1 MDAKQGEAMKRV
13 SILGATG
20 SVGLQA
26 LDVCARCGYAPFAL
40 TANQNARALADAVRR
55 YGAEYAAIADE
66 SSAKE
71 LRLLV
76 SDLPVKVLSG
86 PQGVCEAAGLAGAD
100 IVLNAIVGIAG
111 LRPTLAAIAAGKDVA
126 LANKETLV
134 AAGEIVMR
142 AAAEKGVHILP
153 VDSEHSAVWQC
164 VQGGEAFV
172 RQILLTASGGPFF
185 GYDRQALRAVELR
198 EALCHPNWNMGPKIT
213 VDSATMMNKGLELI
227 EAVHLFRVP
236 PESVSILVHRQSIV
250 HSLVEFTDGS
260 VLAQLGVPDMR
271 MPIQYALTWPQ
282 RVPAPVER
290 LDLAKVATLTFDAPD
305 ESVFT
310 TIPLCRRAIASG
322 GNLPA
327 MLNGANEQAVS
338 AMLAGDIRFVEL
350 FTLLERV
357 YAQFRFIES
366 PSLDCIL
373 ESDRAARDLVIEQ
386 IHRRD

>member
-1 MDAKQGEAMKRV
+1 MKRV

-185 GYDRQALRAVELR
+185 GYDRQELRAVELR

-327 MLNGANEQAVS
+327 MLNGANEQAVR
-338 AMLAGDIRFVEL
+338 AMLAGEIRFVEL

-366 PSLDCIL
+366 PSLDSIL

>member
-1 MDAKQGEAMKRV
+1 MKRV

-26 LDVCARCGYAPFAL
+26 LDVCARCGYPPFAL
-40 TANQNARALADAVRR
+40 TAYQNARALADAVRR

-185 GYDRQALRAVELR
+185 GYDRQELRAVELR

-227 EAVHLFRVP
+227 EAVHLFHVP

-250 HSLVEFTDGS
+250 HSLVEFRDGA

-271 MPIQYALTWPQ
+271 VPIRLALTYPN
-282 RVPAPVER
+282 RAENPAEP
-290 LDLAKVATLTFDAPD
+290 LDLLRCGPLTFDAPD
-305 ESVFT
+305 EEAFPCFRLAKQAAQT
-310 TIPLCRRAIASG
+310 G
-322 GNLPA
+322 GTA
-327 MLNGANEQAVS
+327 CAVLNGANETAVAHYLRGECGFYDIPRMVDHALQTVPFAVADTLETVLQA
-338 AMLAGDIRFVEL
+338 
-350 FTLLERV
+350 
-357 YAQFRFIES
+357 
-366 PSLDCIL
+366 
-373 ESDRAARDLVIEQ
+373 DRAARAAADSWM
-386 IHRRD
+386 R

>member
-185 GYDRQALRAVELR
+185 GYDRQELRAVELR

-227 EAVHLFRVP
+227 EAVHLFHVP

-250 HSLVEFTDGS
+250 HSLVEFTDVS

-327 MLNGANEQAVS
+327 MLNGANEQAVR
-338 AMLAGDIRFVEL
+338 AMLAGEIRFVEL

-366 PSLDCIL
+366 PSLDSIL

>member
-1 MDAKQGEAMKRV
+1 MKRV

-26 LDVCARCGYAPFAL
+26 LDVCARCGYPPFAL

-185 GYDRQALRAVELR
+185 GYDRQELRAVELR

-227 EAVHLFRVP
+227 EAVHLFHVP

-250 HSLVEFTDGS
+250 HSLVEFRDGA

-271 MPIQYALTWPQ
+271 VPIRLALTYPN
-282 RVPAPVER
+282 RAENPAEP
-290 LDLAKVATLTFDAPD
+290 LDLLRCGPLTFDAPD
-305 ESVFT
+305 EEAFPCFRLAKQAAQT
-310 TIPLCRRAIASG
+310 G
-322 GNLPA
+322 GTA
-327 MLNGANEQAVS
+327 CAVLNGANETAVAHYLRGECGFYDIPRMVDHALQTVPFAVADTLETVLQA
-338 AMLAGDIRFVEL
+338 
-350 FTLLERV
+350 
-357 YAQFRFIES
+357 
-366 PSLDCIL
+366 
-373 ESDRAARDLVIEQ
+373 DRAARAAADSWM
-386 IHRRD
+386 R

>member
-1 MDAKQGEAMKRV
+1 MKRV

-227 EAVHLFRVP
+227 EAMWLYDLP
-236 PESVSILVHRQSIV
+236 PEDIEIVVHRESIV
-250 HSLVEFTDGS
+250 HSAVEFADGA
-260 VLAQLGVPDMR
+260 VIAQLGLPDMR
-271 MPIQYALTWPQ
+271 LPIQLALTWPQ
-282 RVPAPVER
+282 RVPCKVPRMSLAEVAKLTFYAPDYEAFPA
-290 LDLAKVATLTFDAPD
+290 LNLAKHA
-305 ESVFT
+305 
-310 TIPLCRRAIASG
+310 ASLKG
-322 GNLPA
+322 DRGA
-327 MLNGANEQAVS
+327 VLNGANEAAVG
-338 AMLAGDIRFVEL
+338 LFLNDKIGFTDIA
-350 FTLLERV
+350 ERV
-357 YAQFRFIES
+357 AYA
-366 PSLDCIL
+366 LDTIPYKKDITL
-373 ESDRAARDLVIEQ
+373 DDVLAADKAAREIVLG
-386 IHRRD
+386 

>member
-76 SDLPVKVLSG
+76 SDLPVKVLTG

-227 EAVHLFRVP
+227 EAVHLFHVP

-327 MLNGANEQAVS
+327 MLNGANEQAVR
-338 AMLAGDIRFVEL
+338 AMLAGEIRFVEL

-366 PSLDCIL
+366 PSLDSIL

>member
-40 TANQNARALADAVRR
+40 TANQNTRALADAVRR

-185 GYDRQALRAVELR
+185 GYDRQELRAVELR

-227 EAVHLFRVP
+227 EAVHLFHVP

-327 MLNGANEQAVS
+327 MLNGANEQAVR
-338 AMLAGDIRFVEL
+338 AMLAGEIRFVEL

-366 PSLDCIL
+366 PSLDSIL

>member
-126 LANKETLV
+126 LATKETLV

-227 EAVHLFRVP
+227 EAVHLVRVP

-327 MLNGANEQAVS
+327 MLNGANEQAVR
-338 AMLAGDIRFVEL
+338 AMLAGEIRFVEL

-366 PSLDCIL
+366 PSLDSIL

>member
-1 MDAKQGEAMKRV
+1 M
-13 SILGATG
+13 
-20 SVGLQA
+20 
-26 LDVCARCGYAPFAL
+26 
-40 TANQNARALADAVRR
+40 
-55 YGAEYAAIADE
+55 
-66 SSAKE
+66 
-71 LRLLV
+71 
-76 SDLPVKVLSG
+76 
-86 PQGVCEAAGLAGAD
+86 
-100 IVLNAIVGIAG
+100 
-111 LRPTLAAIAAGKDVA
+111 
-126 LANKETLV
+126 
-134 AAGEIVMR
+134 
-142 AAAEKGVHILP
+142 P

-185 GYDRQALRAVELR
+185 GYDRQELRAVELR

-227 EAVHLFRVP
+227 EAVHLFHVP

-327 MLNGANEQAVS
+327 MLNGANEQAVR
-338 AMLAGDIRFVEL
+338 AMLAGEIRFVEL

-366 PSLDCIL
+366 PSLDSIL

>member
-1 MDAKQGEAMKRV
+1 MKRV

-26 LDVCARCGYAPFAL
+26 LDVCARCGYPPFAL
-40 TANQNARALADAVRR
+40 TAYQNARALADAVRR

-185 GYDRQALRAVELR
+185 GYDRQELRAVELR

-227 EAVHLFRVP
+227 EAVHLFHVP

-327 MLNGANEQAVS
+327 MLNGANEQAVR
-338 AMLAGDIRFVEL
+338 AMLAGEIRFVEL

-366 PSLDCIL
+366 PSLDSIL

>member
-1 MDAKQGEAMKRV
+1 MKRV

-76 SDLPVKVLSG
+76 SDLPVKVLTG

-305 ESVFT
+305 ELVFT

-327 MLNGANEQAVS
+327 MLNGANEQAVR
-338 AMLAGDIRFVEL
+338 AMLAGEIRFVEL

-366 PSLDCIL
+366 PSLDSIL

>member
-76 SDLPVKVLSG
+76 SDLPVKVLTG

-227 EAVHLFRVP
+227 EAVHLFHVP

-327 MLNGANEQAVS
+327 MLNGASEQAVR
-338 AMLAGDIRFVEL
+338 AMLAGEIRFVEL

-366 PSLDCIL
+366 PSLDSIL

>member
-1 MDAKQGEAMKRV
+1 MKRV

-26 LDVCARCGYAPFAL
+26 LDVCARCGYPPFAL

-185 GYDRQALRAVELR
+185 GYDRQELRAVELR

-227 EAVHLFRVP
+227 EAVHLFHVP

-327 MLNGANEQAVS
+327 MLNGANEQAVR
-338 AMLAGDIRFVEL
+338 AMLAGEIRFVEL

-366 PSLDCIL
+366 PSLDSIL

>member
-1 MDAKQGEAMKRV
+1 MKRV

-227 EAVHLFRVP
+227 EAVHLFHVP

-327 MLNGANEQAVS
+327 MLNGANEQAVR
-338 AMLAGDIRFVEL
+338 AMLAGEIRFVEL

-366 PSLDCIL
+366 PSLDSIL

>member
-26 LDVCARCGYAPFAL
+26 LDVCARCGYPPFAL
-40 TANQNARALADAVRR
+40 TAYQNARALADAVRR

-185 GYDRQALRAVELR
+185 GYDRQELRAVELR

-213 VDSATMMNKGLELI
+213 VT
-227 EAVHLFRVP
+227 
-236 PESVSILVHRQSIV
+236 
-250 HSLVEFTDGS
+250 
-260 VLAQLGVPDMR
+260 
-271 MPIQYALTWPQ
+271 
-282 RVPAPVER
+282 
-290 LDLAKVATLTFDAPD
+290 
-305 ESVFT
+305 
-310 TIPLCRRAIASG
+310 
-322 GNLPA
+322 
-327 MLNGANEQAVS
+327 
-338 AMLAGDIRFVEL
+338 
-350 FTLLERV
+350 
-357 YAQFRFIES
+357 
-366 PSLDCIL
+366 
-373 ESDRAARDLVIEQ
+373 ARP
-386 IHRRD
+386 

>member
-1 MDAKQGEAMKRV
+1 MKRV

-76 SDLPVKVLSG
+76 SDLPVKVLTG

-327 MLNGANEQAVS
+327 MLNGANEQAVR
-338 AMLAGDIRFVEL
+338 AMLAGEIRFVEL

-366 PSLDCIL
+366 PSLDSIL

>member
-327 MLNGANEQAVS
+327 MLNGANEQAVR
-338 AMLAGDIRFVEL
+338 AMLAGEIRFVEL

-366 PSLDCIL
+366 PSLDSIL

>member
-1 MDAKQGEAMKRV
+1 M
-13 SILGATG
+13 
-20 SVGLQA
+20 
-26 LDVCARCGYAPFAL
+26 
-40 TANQNARALADAVRR
+40 
-55 YGAEYAAIADE
+55 
-66 SSAKE
+66 
-71 LRLLV
+71 
-76 SDLPVKVLSG
+76 
-86 PQGVCEAAGLAGAD
+86 
-100 IVLNAIVGIAG
+100 LNAIVGIAG

-185 GYDRQALRAVELR
+185 GYDRQELRAVELR

-227 EAVHLFRVP
+227 EAVHLFHVP

-327 MLNGANEQAVS
+327 MLNGANEQAVR
-338 AMLAGDIRFVEL
+338 AMLAGEIRFVEL

-366 PSLDCIL
+366 PSLDSIL

>member
-55 YGAEYAAIADE
+55 YGAEYAAITDE

-327 MLNGANEQAVS
+327 MLNGANEQAVR
-338 AMLAGDIRFVEL
+338 AMLAGEIRFVEL

-366 PSLDCIL
+366 PSLDSIL

>member
-26 LDVCARCGYAPFAL
+26 LDVCARCGYPPFAL

-185 GYDRQALRAVELR
+185 GYDRQELRAVELR

-227 EAVHLFRVP
+227 EAVHLFHVP

-327 MLNGANEQAVS
+327 MLNGANEQAVR
-338 AMLAGDIRFVEL
+338 AMLAGEIRFVEL

-366 PSLDCIL
+366 PSLDSIL

>member
-40 TANQNARALADAVRR
+40 TANQNARALADAGRR

-76 SDLPVKVLSG
+76 SDLPVKVLTG

-227 EAVHLFRVP
+227 EAVHLFHVP

-327 MLNGANEQAVS
+327 MLNGANEQAVR
-338 AMLAGDIRFVEL
+338 AMLAGEIRFVEL

-366 PSLDCIL
+366 PSLDSIL

>member
-26 LDVCARCGYAPFAL
+26 LDVCARCGYPPFAL

-185 GYDRQALRAVELR
+185 GYDRQELRAVELR

-227 EAVHLFRVP
+227 EAVHLFHVP

-250 HSLVEFTDGS
+250 QSLVEYTDGS

-327 MLNGANEQAVS
+327 MLNGANEQAVR
-338 AMLAGDIRFVEL
+338 AMLAGEIRFVEL

-366 PSLDCIL
+366 PSLDSIL

>member
-76 SDLPVKVLSG
+76 SDLPVKVLTG

-327 MLNGANEQAVS
+327 MLNGANEQAVR
-338 AMLAGDIRFVEL
+338 AMLAGEIRFVEL

-366 PSLDCIL
+366 PSLDSIL

>member
-1 MDAKQGEAMKRV
+1 MKRV

-26 LDVCARCGYAPFAL
+26 LDVCARCGYPPFAL

-327 MLNGANEQAVS
+327 MLNGANEQAVR
-338 AMLAGDIRFVEL
+338 AMLAGEIRFVEL

-366 PSLDCIL
+366 PSLDSIL